1 MIVGD
6 YCIVDAGAHIFSI
19 FICFRECYSKMLSA
33 NVDMNFCPCE
43 AEPREIMLRRK
54 QTLHLHNINAAAKSI
69 STDYA
74 RLGRKLLQF
83 LHKHTTY
90 SVQHYIRAHLTRY
103 FQNYFAI

>member
-1 MIVGD
+1 MVPEKKRKQCSYIEVMIVGD

-54 QTLHLHNINAAAKSI
+54 QTLHLHNINAAAI
-69 STDYA
+69 EYLN
-74 RLGRKLLQF
+74 RLC
-83 LHKHTTY
+83 
-90 SVQHYIRAHLTRY
+90 
-103 FQNYFAI
+103 